1 MIRFQRLA
9 WGDRD
14 AGVSVRPDLSAKG
27 GIWMAVLTRGRRA
40 LALGVVGLALV
51 TAGGC
56 SSGKNAT
63 ADKNSAECAPYKAYQ
78 GHDGK
83 TVSVYSTIRDAEA
96 DAMQAAWKPFSDCT
110 GIKIDY
116 EGTGEFEAQI
126 QVRVDGGNPPDLAF
140 FPQPGLMERFAKS
153 SKLKPAP
160 AKVKEVAEKNWSKDW
175 TGYGSVN
182 GTFYAA
188 PLGSNVKSFVWYSP
202 KMFKDK
208 GYTIPKSWDEMMAL
222 SDKIAANGV
231 KPWCAGL
238 ESGDATGWPATDWME
253 DVVLRDQ
260 GPEVYDQWVKHEI
273 PFNDPKIVSATDR
286 VGSILKNDKYVNGG
300 YGGVKSIATTA
311 FQEGGFPILDGK
323 CAMHRQ
329 ASFYA
334 AQWAK
339 GTDIAEDGDVFAFYF
354 PPIDVSKGKPVLV
367 AGEFV
372 GAFADR
378 PEVQAFQEFLASVE
392 YANLRIEQ
400 GSWVSAN
407 KGLDVSK
414 VKNPIDKLSVQILND
429 PNTVAR
435 FDGSDLMPAA
445 VGAGTFWKGM
455 VEWVNG
461 TDTKTTLDRIEASWP
476 K

>member
-1 MIRFQRLA
+1 
-9 WGDRD
+9 
-14 AGVSVRPDLSAKG
+14 
-27 GIWMAVLTRGRRA
+27 MAVLTRGRRA

-51 TAGGC
+51 SVGAC
-56 SSGKNAT
+56 SSSKDKS
-63 ADKNSAECAPYKAYQ
+63 ADKNSAACAPYKPYQ
-78 GHDGK
+78 GHDGT
-83 TVSVYSTIRDAEA
+83 TVSLYTTIRDAEA
-96 DAMQAAWKPFSDCT
+96 DAMQKAWKDFSDCT
-110 GIKIDY
+110 GIKVDY

-126 QVRVDGGNPPDLAF
+126 QVRVDGGNAPDLAM
-140 FPQPGLMERFAKS
+140 FPQPGLMARFAKS
-153 SKLKPAP
+153 GKLKPAP
-160 AKVKEVAEKNWSKDW
+160 AKVKESATKNWSKDW
-175 TGYGSVN
+175 IGYGTVD

-188 PLGSNVKSFVWYSP
+188 PHGSNVKSFVWYSP
-202 KMFKDK
+202 KMFKEK
-208 GYTIPKSWDEMMAL
+208 GYTVPQSWDEMMNL
-222 SDKIAANGV
+222 SDKIAAGGI

-238 ESGDATGWPATDWME
+238 ESGEATGWPATDWME

-260 GPEVYDQWVKHEI
+260 GPEIYDQWVSHQI
-273 PFNDPKIVSATDR
+273 PFNDPKIVAATDR
-286 VGSILKNDKYVNGG
+286 VGSILKNEKYVNGG

-323 CAMHRQ
+323 CALHRQ

-339 GTDIAEDGDVFAFYF
+339 GTKVAEDGDVYAFYL
-354 PPIDVSKGKPVLV
+354 PPIDTTKGKPVLV
-367 AGEFV
+367 AGEFTA
-372 GAFADR
+372 AFADR
-378 PEVQAFQEFLASVE
+378 PEVQAFQEFLASPE
-392 YANLRIEQ
+392 YANLRAKA

-407 KGLDVSK
+407 KGLDVNNET
-414 VKNPIDKLSVQILND
+414 NPIDKLSVQILND

-455 VEWVNG
+455 VEWING